1 MNSWKWFRVLLVLS
15 LPIIIVEFLL
25 QHNCASLFIVRLL
38 HNWPVH
44 PCDCAL
50 CTFCSLDRRRQ
61 LLLIPPTHNNS
72 MLGDAAVKPNKCEK
86 KSRDKKNRPIGR
98 QQQRNLWAVGGTSYL
113 DETSEGTQGLS
124 WPLAP
129 RNNSRCRV
137 VGGAKEKTWDKIQK
151 CTFFAMKERSLLWYN
166 GRRTFIDEITTRVF
180 WKHN

>member
-1 MNSWKWFRVLLVLS
+1 MAMNIKISNELTLGLAMNSWKWFRVLLVLS

-50 CTFCSLDRRRQ
+50 CTFCTFCSLDRRHQ

-86 KSRDKKNRPIGR
+86 KSRDKKKRPIGR

-113 DETSEGTQGLS
+113 HETSEGTQGLS

-137 VGGAKEKTWDKIQK
+137 VGGGLGQNTKVH
-151 CTFFAMKERSLLWYN
+151 FFCNEGKVA
-166 GRRTFIDEITTRVF
+166 VVV
-180 WKHN
+180 